1 MQYAIVLNF
10 LIYQQYQ
17 HNTNLSRCLLRQMMQ
32 TLSSLFSLIFVKI
45 YELNF
50 HCLCQSIYTYILVI
64 MYSNNSNFE
73 FNLLIHLL
81 TTKLVLFVS
90 FKLITYTHV
99 EHDYEIWNFV
109 HITLYDYMNTVGMLK
124 HNHLLKEKKKIW
136 NSVYEFTRNNMN
148 FHVCKI
154 FLLRRMMS

>member
-10 LIYQQYQ
+10 LIYQ
-17 HNTNLSRCLLRQMMQ
+17 HNTNLSRCFLRQMMQ
-32 TLSSLFSLIFVKI
+32 TLSSLFSLVLVKI
-45 YELNF
+45 YESNF
-50 HCLCQSIYTYILVI
+50 DCFCQSIYTYILVI

-90 FKLITYTHV
+90 FKLITYTHA

-109 HITLYDYMNTVGMLK
+109 HITLYDTVGMLK
-124 HNHLLKEKKKIW
+124 LNHLMKEKKIW
-136 NSVYEFTRNNMN
+136 NSMN
-148 FHVCKI
+148 EMNLHAIIWTFMYVRYFYWEEW
-154 FLLRRMMS
+154 FLLRS